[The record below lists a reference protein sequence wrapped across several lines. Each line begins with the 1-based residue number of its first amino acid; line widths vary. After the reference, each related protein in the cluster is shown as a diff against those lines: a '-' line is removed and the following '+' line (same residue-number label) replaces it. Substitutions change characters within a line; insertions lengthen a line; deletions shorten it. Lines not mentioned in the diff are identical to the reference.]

1 MPDDSERSLKELL
14 GNEVEELALQQIE
27 EIPEVLPVLPVRGAV
42 LFPGAIMPILVAS
55 ESSLRLVRAVL
66 EGDRLLVVTA
76 VRSESTTDTGA
87 DDLYHHG
94 TVARV
99 LKALP
104 LPNGKLNVITQGLS
118 RARLRDLQEPE
129 PYFSG
134 RVELSPD
141 DDEEQDVEIEALT
154 VSVRRLLRRI
164 LKVAPGVP
172 EELQALAESMG
183 DPGEFA
189 DIIAA
194 NLSLEVADKQKVLES
209 ETANERLRLVLNLL
223 TRHLQVLE
231 LSQKIETEVQEEVDR
246 SQREFYLRE
255 RLRAIRR
262 ELGED
267 EEGGAEIDE
276 LSKRIAKAGMPE
288 EVEKASLKELG
299 RLGRMSP
306 AAAEYNVSRT
316 YLDWLLDM
324 PWGAQTEDN
333 LDIAGAAAILD
344 EDHYDLDKVKKRIL
358 EYLAVRK
365 LKPDMKGPIL
375 CFIGPPGVGKT
386 SLGRSIARALG
397 REFVRASLGGVHDE
411 AEIRG
416 HRRTYVGAL
425 PGRVI
430 QGVKKAATM
439 NPVFML
445 DEIDKIGADFRGDPS
460 SALLEVLDP
469 EQNHAFSDH
478 FLEVPFDL
486 SKVLFI
492 ATGNVPENIPDAL
505 YDRMEILELPG
516 YTAEEK
522 AFIARQFLIPRQLGE
537 HGLTSEHVDILDTAV
552 TSIVRDYTEEAG
564 VRELERMI
572 AAIFRAVAR
581 RVAEAMDAQ
590 NEAGPEQQVV
600 GPGQQV
606 VGPEQLHAYLGAVK
620 YFSEIAEHTAQPGV
634 ATGLAWT
641 PSGGD
646 ILFVEATRMEGKGV
660 LTLTGQLGEIMKE
673 SAQAA
678 MSYLRSR
685 ASELDIPTSD
695 FVNYDVHVH
704 VPAGAVPKD
713 GPSAGVAM
721 LVALASLFTGR
732 PVHADLGLT
741 GELTLR
747 GMVLPVG
754 GVKNKVLAARRAGL
768 KRVLLPQKNEKD
780 MEEIPAQ
787 VLEGLEFLYVTRIG
801 EALELA
807 LQPAPRRPRKR
818 SASKTSSASAG
829 RKRQRR
835 APRSLP

>member
-14 GNEVEELALQQIE
+14 GDEVEELAFQQID
-27 EIPEVLPVLPVRGAV
+27 EIPEVLPILPVRGAV
-42 LFPGAIMPILVAS
+42 LFPGAIMPVLVAS
-55 ESSLRLVRAVL
+55 DSSLRLVRAVL

-76 VRSESTTDTGA
+76 VKDEAPAQAGA
-87 DDLYHHG
+87 DDLHHHG

-104 LPNGKLNVITQGLS
+104 LPNGKLNVITQGLE
-118 RARLRDLQEPE
+118 RARLHDLQGPE
-129 PYFSG
+129 PYFRG
-134 RVELSPD
+134 RPELRPD
-141 DDEEQDVEIEALT
+141 RNEEQDVELEALT
-154 VSVRRLLRRI
+154 VSVRRLLSRI
-164 LKVAPGVP
+164 LKLAPGVP
-172 EELQALAESMG
+172 EELQALAESIG
-183 DPGEFA
+183 EPGGFA

-209 ETANERLRLVLNLL
+209 ETGSERLRLVLNLL

-267 EEGGAEIDE
+267 DEGGAEIDE
-276 LSKRIAKAGMPE
+276 LSKRIAEAGMPE

-306 AAAEYNVSRT
+306 AAAEYNVVRT

-324 PWGAQTEDN
+324 PWGVQTEDN

-375 CFIGPPGVGKT
+375 CFVGPPGVGKT

-425 PGRVI
+425 PGRII

-445 DEIDKIGADFRGDPS
+445 DEIDKIGNDFRGDPS

-478 FLEVPFDL
+478 FLEIPFDL

-522 AFIARQFLIPRQLGE
+522 AFIARQFLIPRQLDE
-537 HGLTSEHVDILDTAV
+537 HGLTTEHVDLHDAAV
-552 TSIVRDYTEEAG
+552 TAIVRDYTEEAG

-581 RVAEAMDAQ
+581 RVAEAMDV
-590 NEAGPEQQVV
+590 EDKPE
-600 GPGQQV
+600 PKQQV
-606 VGPEQLHAYLGAVK
+606 VGPEQLHSYLGPVK

-646 ILFVEATRMEGKGV
+646 ILFVEATRMEGKGE
-660 LTLTGQLGEIMKE
+660 LLLTGQLGEIMKE

-685 ASELDIPTSD
+685 ASDLDIPASD
-695 FVNYDVHVH
+695 FVGYDVHVH

-768 KRVLLPQKNEKD
+768 KRVLLPIKNEKD
-780 MEEIPAQ
+780 MEEIPEQ
-787 VLEGLEFLYVTRIG
+787 VLEGLEFLYVARLS

-818 SASKTSSASAG
+818 SAGKARSAPAG

-835 APRSLP
+835 SPPPQP

>member
-1 MPDDSERSLKELL
+1 MPDDSERNLKELL
-14 GNEVEELALQQIE
+14 GDEVEELALRQIE

-42 LFPGAIMPILVAS
+42 LFPGAIMPILVATD
-55 ESSLRLVRAVL
+55 SSLRLVRAVL

-76 VRSESTTDTGA
+76 LKDEAPADPGA

-104 LPNGKLNVITQGLS
+104 LPNGKLNVITQGLD
-118 RARLRDLQEPE
+118 RARLHDLQGPE

-134 RVELSPD
+134 RAELRPD
-141 DDEEQDVEIEALT
+141 AEEEQDVELEALT

-164 LKVAPGVP
+164 LKLAPGVP

-183 DPGEFA
+183 EPGGFA

-209 ETANERLRLVLNLL
+209 ETAGERLRLVLNLL

-267 EEGGAEIDE
+267 DEGGAEIDE
-276 LSKRIAKAGMPE
+276 LSKRIAEAGMPE

-306 AAAEYNVSRT
+306 AAAEYNVVRT

-324 PWGAQTEDN
+324 PWGVQTEDN

-375 CFIGPPGVGKT
+375 CFVGPPGVGKT

-430 QGVKKAATM
+430 QSVKKAATM

-522 AFIARQFLIPRQLGE
+522 AFIARQFLIPRQLDE
-537 HGLTSEHVDILDTAV
+537 HGLTIEHVDILDTAV
-552 TSIVRDYTEEAG
+552 TTIVRDYTEEAG

-581 RVAEAMDAQ
+581 RVAEAMDAED
-590 NEAGPEQQVV
+590 EAKPE
-600 GPGQQV
+600 QQV
-606 VGPEQLHAYLGAVK
+606 VGPEQLHSYLGPVK

-646 ILFVEATRMEGKGV
+646 ILFVEATRMQGKGE
-660 LTLTGQLGEIMKE
+660 LMLTGQLGEIMKE

-685 ASELDIPTSD
+685 ASELDIPASD
-695 FVNYDVHVH
+695 FEGYDVHVH

-768 KRVLLPQKNEKD
+768 KRVMLPTKNEKD

-787 VLEGLEFLYVTRIG
+787 VLEGLEFLYVARIG

-807 LQPAPRRPRKR
+807 LQPAPRQPRKR
-818 SASKTSSASAG
+818 SAGKARSAPAG

-835 APRSLP
+835 GPPSQP

>member
-1 MPDDSERSLKELL
+1 MPDDFDRSLEEIL
-14 GNEVEELALQQIE
+14 GDDAEELIRRTID
-27 EIPEVLPVLPVRGAV
+27 EIPEVLPVLPLRGAV
-42 LFPGAIMPILVAS
+42 LFPGAVMPVLIAT
-55 ESSLRLVRAVL
+55 ESSLRVVRSVL
-66 EGDRLLVVTA
+66 DSDGLMIVTA
-76 VRSESTTDTGA
+76 VKDDAPSETQAG
-87 DDLYHHG
+87 DLYERG
-94 TVARV
+94 TLARI

-104 LPNGKLNVITQGLS
+104 LPNDKLNVIVQGLERVNLTDIRGPDPFF
-118 RARLRDLQEPE
+118 RAEPDLRPDADEKPD
-129 PYFSG
+129 
-134 RVELSPD
+134 VEL
-141 DDEEQDVEIEALT
+141 EALT
-154 VSVRRLLRRI
+154 VSVRRLLSRI
-164 LKVAPGVP
+164 LKLATGAPP
-172 EELQALAESMG
+172 ELQALADSMG
-183 DPGEFA
+183 DSGSFA
-189 DIIAA
+189 DIVAA
-194 NLSLEVADKQKVLES
+194 NLGLEVADKQKVLDSES
-209 ETANERLRLVLNLL
+209 ASERLRLVLNLL

-276 LSKRIAKAGMPE
+276 LTQRIAEAGMPE

-299 RLGRMSP
+299 RLASMSP
-306 AAAEYNVSRT
+306 AAAEYNVVRT

-324 PWGAQTEDN
+324 PWSQRTEDN
-333 LDIAGAAAILD
+333 LDIAEAATILD
-344 EDHYDLDKVKKRIL
+344 EDHYDLEKIKKRIL

-375 CFIGPPGVGKT
+375 CFVGPPGVGKT

-430 QGVKKAATM
+430 QGIKKAASM

-445 DEIDKIGADFRGDPS
+445 DEIDKLGADFRGDPS

-522 AFIARQFLIPRQLGE
+522 TFIARQFLVPRQLEE
-537 HGLTSEHVDILDTAV
+537 HGLTASHIEIRDAAITA
-552 TSIVRDYTEEAG
+552 IVRDYTEEAG

-572 AAIFRAVAR
+572 AAMCRAVAR
-581 RVAEAMDAQ
+581 RVAEAMDSEE
-590 NEAGPEQQVV
+590 EAPPDKQVV
-600 GPGQQV
+600 GSEDLHGFL
-606 VGPEQLHAYLGAVK
+606 GPVK

-646 ILFVEATRMEGKGV
+646 ILFVESTRMEGKGE
-660 LTLTGQLGEIMKE
+660 LSLTGQLGEIMKE

-685 ASELDIPTSD
+685 ASELDISSGD
-695 FVNYDVHVH
+695 FEKSDVHVH

-721 LVALASLFTGR
+721 LVSLASLFTNR
-732 PVHADLGLT
+732 PVYADLGLT
-741 GELTLR
+741 GEITLR

-768 KRVLLPQKNEKD
+768 KRVLLPVKNQKD
-780 MEEIPAQ
+780 MEDIPEQ
-787 VLEGLEFLYVTRIG
+787 VLEGLEFVFVSRIS
-801 EALELA
+801 EALDIA

-818 SASKTSSASAG
+818 SSSAAAKTRGGSKG
-829 RKRQRR
+829 Q
-835 APRSLP
+835 PRVPPLQP